1 MPGSGHY
8 APESGSGQ
16 TSLVKTP
23 TLSALL
29 LSAGELGRT
38 LGAPALKQGTMFDSM
53 ESMSTLTLSELR
65 CSPVIF
71 GVFDEQYRGSGYRGL
86 VGVLTNQPDGP
97 LGGAR
102 LITRAGCPPGCP
114 GSGPPSP
121 N

>member
-71 GVFDEQYRGSGYRGL
+71 GVFDEQYRGSGSNEFSRMATL
-86 VGVLTNQPDGP
+86 WS
-97 LGGAR
+97 
-102 LITRAGCPPGCP
+102 LILDRCRIN
-114 GSGPPSP
+114 SRD
-121 N
+121 